1 MKKDEYIK
9 KLWNK
14 KHPADILLAM
24 YPLIENADQTEDY
37 KNKVYAVMKG
47 ILAYLERG
55 DVLMGHHR
63 TFLYNEWKF
72 AWESQKDDSVKVDI
86 KQWLME

>member
-1 MKKDEYIK
+1 
-9 KLWNK
+9 
-14 KHPADILLAM
+14 
-24 YPLIENADQTEDY
+24 
-37 KNKVYAVMKG
+37 MKG